1 MAGGRRA
8 TGPGSAKIRDHEA
21 VWDRLREELSGR
33 GHEVTGHEVTATWL
47 GTTAPQRAGCRRTYK
62 WPGCVEV
69 LMGLGHGA
77 TVMRPRGL
85 ETTGPWDTGPRG
97 HGATWPRSRAG
108 CRRTWRATGR
118 RRVSRSRWSP
128 ADGAGDQCGWE
139 GNRGSPADRSADGT
153 ARCRHRPL

>member
-1 MAGGRRA
+1 VAGGRWA
-8 TGPGSAKIRDHEA
+8 TGPGSAEIRDHEA

-33 GHEVTGHEVTATWL
+33 GHEVTATWL

-69 LMGLGHGA
+69 LVGLGHGA

-97 HGATWPRSRAG
+97 HGATWPRGPVA
-108 CRRTWRATGR
+108 TVTGR
-118 RRVSRSRWSP
+118 LPPDVASDRAAASVAIP
-128 ADGAGDQCGWE
+128 MVAG
-139 GNRGSPADRSADGT
+139 
-153 ARCRHRPL
+153 RP